1 MKCAHAYLR
10 QRQDVPLDRDFA
22 SVNNSTNKDTAR
34 AGKALK
40 QHQEGGDR
48 LDG

>member
-10 QRQDVPLDRDFA
+10 QRQAVPLDRRFA
-22 SVNNSTNKDTAR
+22 CVNNSTNKDTAR